1 MTDRTR
7 YALVGA
13 GNRAQ
18 MYIDAITERFADRA
32 DLVAWSDPNPGRL
45 DYYEER
51 LADRSVPAPIRYGP
65 DRLASMIAEQ
75 DVQTVVVTSPDVT
88 HAAVIVGC
96 LQAGADVIVE
106 KPLTVDAAGCV
117 AISAAVAETGRRVTV
132 TFNYRYSPRNTA
144 LKQVVA
150 SGRIGAVTSVHFEW
164 VLDTVHG
171 ADYFRRWHRDKTNSG
186 GLLVHKSTHHFDLV
200 NWWLGDTPERVYARG
215 GLRFYGAENARRRGL
230 TARPARGTGTT
241 GDPFALDLRA
251 DERLRRLYLD
261 AERHDGYLRD
271 RDVFDEGIT
280 IEDNLAVLVDYA
292 GGPVLTY
299 SLNAHG
305 PWEGYRVAING
316 TAGRA
321 ELQVVERGAVLVDE
335 DGRAVLDPSVT
346 EPNGQPDRLRPRG
359 EQLTV
364 QRHWERAQEVPISA
378 GTGGHGGG
386 DAVLLADLFSG
397 EEITDPLGRP
407 AGHLD
412 GIRSVAVGIAGNL
425 SLTT

>member
-65 DRLASMIAEQ
+65 DRLASMIDEQ

-106 KPLTVDAAGCV
+106 KPLTVDAAGCA

-200 NWWLGDTPERVYARG
+200 NWWLDDTPERVYARG

-230 TARPARGTGTT
+230 GDRPARGTG
-241 GDPFALDLRA
+241 A
-251 DERLRRLYLD
+251 DR
-261 AERHDGYLRD
+261 
-271 RDVFDEGIT
+271 
-280 IEDNLAVLVDYA
+280 
-292 GGPVLTY
+292 
-299 SLNAHG
+299 
-305 PWEGYRVAING
+305 
-316 TAGRA
+316 
-321 ELQVVERGAVLVDE
+321 
-335 DGRAVLDPSVT
+335 
-346 EPNGQPDRLRPRG
+346 
-359 EQLTV
+359 
-364 QRHWERAQEVPISA
+364 
-378 GTGGHGGG
+378 
-386 DAVLLADLFSG
+386 
-397 EEITDPLGRP
+397 
-407 AGHLD
+407 
-412 GIRSVAVGIAGNL
+412 
-425 SLTT
+425 